1 MAKRAEGC
9 RLLHIAK
16 RTGTGALA
24 TYAAP
29 IAVPGLE
36 DIALTN
42 NYAEGSAF
50 SDNIQD
56 TNVKKPSFIDISI
69 TLRELSNE
77 LEALIMGKQY
87 AGGKK
92 VTSVNDSAPSIALL
106 YQQTNSDGTYTN
118 RVLYNCTLA
127 RDEVSNTTTTD
138 SISYDSVKLSGK
150 AIPLDNGNLDLTMES
165 DDADVDAEELAKFF
179 KEVIQPE

>member
-16 RTGTGALA
+16 RTGMG
-24 TYAAP
+24 TYAEP
-29 IAVPGLE
+29 IPVLGLE
-36 DIALTN
+36 EISLTN

-56 TNVKKPSFIDISI
+56 TNVKKPSYIEISI

-77 LEALIMGKQY
+77 LEALIMGKSY
-87 AGGKK
+87 ANGKK
-92 VTSVNDSAPSIALL
+92 VTSVNDSAPALAVL

-127 RDEVSNTTTTD
+127 RDEVANTTTTD
-138 SISYDSVKLSGK
+138 SISYDSVKISGK
-150 AIPLDNGNLDLTMES
+150 AIPLDNGYLDLTMES
-165 DDADVDAEELAKFF
+165 DDPDVDAEELAKFF
-179 KEVIQPE
+179 TEVIQPE

>member
-9 RLLHIAK
+9 RLLHLAK
-16 RTGTGALA
+16 LKNVSGVISYEALKK
-24 TYAAP
+24 
-29 IAVPGLE
+29 IEGLE
-36 DIALTN
+36 DISLTN

-56 TNVKKPSFIDISI
+56 TSVKKPSFIDISI

-77 LEALIMGKQY
+77 LEAFIMGKSY
-87 AGGKK
+87 VNGKK
-92 VTSVNDSAPSIALL
+92 VTSVTDSAPALALL

-138 SISYDSVKLSGK
+138 SISYDSVKISGK
-150 AIPLDNGNLDLTMES
+150 AIPLPDGNLDLTMES
-165 DDADVDAEELAKFF
+165 DDPSVDAEELAKFF
-179 KEVIQPE
+179 EEVILP

>member
-9 RLLHIAK
+9 RFLHLAK
-16 RTGTGALA
+16 RTTTGGLIAFE
-24 TYAAP
+24 TP
-29 IAVPGLE
+29 IPLEGLE
-36 DIALTN
+36 DISLTN

-50 SDNIQD
+50 SDNVQD
-56 TNVKKPSFIDISI
+56 TNIKKPSFIDIAI

-77 LEALIMGKQY
+77 LEAFIMGKKY
-87 AGGKK
+87 VNGKK
-92 VTSVNDSAPSIALL
+92 VTCVTDSAPSLALL

-138 SISYDSVKLSGK
+138 SISFDSVKLSGK
-150 AIPLDNGNLDLTMES
+150 AIPLADGNLDLTMES
-165 DDADVDAEELAKFF
+165 DDPGIDAEELAKFF
-179 KEVIQPE
+179 EEVVLP

>member
-9 RLLHIAK
+9 RMLHIAK
-16 RTGTGALA
+16 RKISDGVTSYET
-24 TYAAP
+24 P
-29 IAVPGLE
+29 IPVVGLE
-36 DIALTN
+36 DISLTN

-69 TLRELSNE
+69 TVRELSNE
-77 LEALIMGKQY
+77 LEALMMGKKY
-87 AGGKK
+87 EGGKK
-92 VTSVNDSAPSIALL
+92 VTSVNDKAPSIAIL

-138 SISYDSVKLSGK
+138 SISYDSVKVSGK
-150 AIPLDNGNLDLTMES
+150 AIPLEDGNLDLTMES
-165 DDADVDAEELAKFF
+165 DDEEVDQEELKKFF
-179 KEVIQPE
+179 EEVILP

>member
-9 RLLHIAK
+9 RKLHIAK
-16 RTGTGALA
+16 RVVREGIT
-24 TYAAP
+24 TYEKP
-29 IAVPGLE
+29 IAVVGLE
-36 DIALTN
+36 DISLTN

-56 TNVKKPSFIDISI
+56 TNVKKPSYIDISI

-77 LEALIMGKQY
+77 LEALMMGKKY
-87 AGGKK
+87 ENGKK
-92 VTSVNDSAPSIALL
+92 VTSVNDSAPSLAVL

-138 SISYDSVKLSGK
+138 SISYDSVKVSGK
-150 AIPLDNGNLDLTMES
+150 AIPLEDGNLDLTMES
-165 DDADVDAEELAKFF
+165 DDEEVDQEELKKFF
-179 KEVIQPE
+179 EEVILP